1 MSEPG
6 FEAPEDAPPGSPVWY
21 GLLFTPAAHRETI
34 TALWS
39 LRAAIMASVRRPSEP
54 AVAQARLEWWRAEA
68 RGFGAGREQHPTTR
82 LLADAAPRGAIQ
94 PEFLLEIVDAAASE
108 LQEVPCRNYAELALY
123 CYRASGVLHE
133 MIVGTLG
140 LAKPENERAARRFAQ
155 RLGSGIQLVEIIAG
169 LRGDIAA
176 GRRFL
181 PRDWIVETG
190 AEEQVGEDG
199 RIDPATRACLDR
211 LAGEARIALDEASS
225 SLPAAERPAQRSG
238 LVLAALYRRQ
248 LARLHKAEFNPQA
261 LPGNLDNL
269 WTAWRAARRAGRVN
283 ESDTRHG

>member
-1 MSEPG
+1 M
-6 FEAPEDAPPGSPVWY
+6 
-21 GLLFTPAAHRETI
+21 FTPAEHRETVA
-34 TALWS
+34 ALWS

-54 AVAQARLEWWRAEA
+54 AVARARLEWWRAEA
-68 RGFGAGREQHPTTR
+68 RGFGAGREQHPATR
-82 LLADAAPRGAIQ
+82 LLADAAPKGVIQ
-94 PEFLLEIVDAAASE
+94 PEYLLEIVDAAESE

-123 CYRASGVLHE
+123 CYRASGVLQE

-140 LAKPENERAARRFAQ
+140 VSEPENERAARRFAQ
-155 RLGSGIQLVEIIAG
+155 RLGSGIRLVEIISG
-169 LRGDIAA
+169 LRGDLAA
-176 GRRFL
+176 GRRLL

-225 SLPAAERPAQRSG
+225 TLPAAERPRQRTG

-248 LARLHKAEFNPQA
+248 LARLHKAAFNPRA

-269 WTAWRAARRAGRVN
+269 WTAWRAARQAGRA
-283 ESDTRHG
+283 HQ